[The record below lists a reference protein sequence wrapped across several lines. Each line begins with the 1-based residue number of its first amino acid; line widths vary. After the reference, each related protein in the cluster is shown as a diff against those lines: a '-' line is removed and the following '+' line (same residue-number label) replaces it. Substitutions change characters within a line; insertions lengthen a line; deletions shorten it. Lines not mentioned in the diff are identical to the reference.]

1 MERSAKTIYK
11 CKWVSN
17 LLYQKLIENK
27 TTVFDKTILI
37 DKQGKYTYRSLDT
50 LVKKIGMLF
59 LKMKLG
65 KGSRIIVVTD
75 GTVHSVAAI
84 LACIAYGVVFVPCA
98 KEQNINYI
106 RKDCDAEGVVDR
118 DGFLFT
124 KHGKRISWQKVSD
137 ERTLTFRETNSPN
150 DICYILYTSGS
161 TAEPKGVVGRLHNVL
176 FCIRAI
182 NSVLKYGP
190 DDTIL
195 NCLPLCFDY
204 GLYQVF
210 LGLFG
215 ESRIVI
221 IEEYLFPQIPIL
233 INKYNVT
240 IWPVVPTMLTLLLR
254 TGKIDIN
261 KMRTLRMITST
272 GEVLRVDVIHDI
284 MSRLPGVQVLPMYGL
299 TECKRVAIMPPGNY
313 AKIDA
318 GSCGRPLPGI
328 SVYLEDVNDEGI
340 GELCVTGPNVMDGYW
355 RDEKETNAVFLQK
368 AEYDYPVVRS
378 GDLFKIDG
386 DGYLYYCGRKKR
398 MIKTCGHR
406 VSPLSIESEIY
417 GLGNISQV
425 RALPVE
431 DALVGEKIALFI
443 CSTNKAVKQ
452 KVKQMIEDWPN
463 YLKPGYLIFT
473 DNEFPINRNG
483 KIDDKQLMEMLMQRN
498 NAQKHK

>member
-1 MERSAKTIYK
+1 M
-11 CKWVSN
+11 SN

-27 TTVFDKTILI
+27 AAVFDKTILI
-37 DKQGKYTYRSLDT
+37 DKHGKYTYRSLDT

-59 LKMKLG
+59 LEMNVG

-75 GTVHSVAAI
+75 GTVHSVAVI
-84 LACIAYGVVFVPCA
+84 LACIAYGLVFVPCA

-106 RKDCDAEGVVDR
+106 RNDCDAEGVVDR

-124 KHGKRISWQKVSD
+124 RYGKLIPWQKIGD
-137 ERTLTFRETNSPN
+137 ERTLNSREISSPN

-161 TAEPKGVVGRLHNVL
+161 TAAPKGVVGRTHNVL
-176 FCIRAI
+176 FCIEAI
-182 NSVLKYGP
+182 ISVLKYGP

-215 ESRIVI
+215 ESRIVLVG
-221 IEEYLFPQIPIL
+221 EYLFPQIPIL

-254 TGKIDIN
+254 TGRIDIN
-261 KMRTLRMITST
+261 KMKTLRMITST

-284 MSRLPGVQVLPMYGL
+284 TSRLPGVQVVPMYGL
-299 TECKRVAIMPPGNY
+299 TECKRVSIMPPGNY

-318 GSCGRPLPGI
+318 GSCGYPLPGVT
-328 SVYLEDVNDEGI
+328 VYLEDANDEGI

-355 RDEKETNAVFLQK
+355 RDEKETNGVFFQK
-368 AEYDYPVVRS
+368 EEYDYPVVRS

-398 MIKTCGHR
+398 MIKSCGHR
-406 VSPLSIESEIY
+406 VSPLAIESEIY
-417 GLGNISQV
+417 DLGSISQV
-425 RALPVE
+425 RALAVE
-431 DALVGEKIALFI
+431 DALIGEKIALFI
-443 CSTNKAVKQ
+443 CSTDKGVKQ
-452 KVKQMIEDWPN
+452 KVKQMIDDWPN
-463 YLKPGYLIFT
+463 YLKPGYVIVT
-473 DNEFPINRNG
+473 DKEFPTNRNG
-483 KIDDKQLMEMLMQRN
+483 KIDDKKLKEMLMQKIDI
-498 NAQKHK
+498 QKHK